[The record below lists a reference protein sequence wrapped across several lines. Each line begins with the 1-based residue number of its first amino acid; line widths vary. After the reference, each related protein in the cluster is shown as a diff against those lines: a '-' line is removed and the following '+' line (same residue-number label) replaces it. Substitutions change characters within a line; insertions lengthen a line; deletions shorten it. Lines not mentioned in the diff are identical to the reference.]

1 MSSMARVIFL
11 VDCTDLMRRRRTRSL
26 PPATSDRLVVP
37 VDLLFREDGLR
48 PATGESTL
56 RVGLGL
62 GVGLVGASA
71 ARGLELVGEA
81 LDGGLEGRDV
91 LDVTGA
97 HDAVEH
103 VAVASTEP
111 FEELGLEAGHVFD
124 GRSEEHTSEL
134 QSLMRI

>member
-37 VDLLFREDGLR
+37 VDLLFREDGLC

-62 GVGLVGASA
+62 GVGPVGASA
-71 ARGLELVGEA
+71 ARGLELGGEA
-81 LDGGLEGRDV
+81 LDGGLEGRDL
-91 LDVTGA
+91 LDVPGA
-97 HDAVEH
+97 HVAAEH
-103 VAVASTEP
+103 VT
-111 FEELGLEAGHVFD
+111 
-124 GRSEEHTSEL
+124 RSEEGRVGEGWGSTG
-134 QSLMRI
+134 RVRWGPYK